1 MGGGAAMRAAGKLAG
16 VVNSSFRGG
25 IPAVPLPEHLSTKA
39 RPIAGALSDAPI
51 DISSSCSSTVNKS
64 CLESDDWEFAE
75 GEVMSDVDEPVA
87 RVVFGGA
94 PTLQE
99 AKDATLELRT
109 ALDQYVSPLPLF
121 IFSTYLYFREQF

>member
-1 MGGGAAMRAAGKLAG
+1 MRAAGKLAG
-16 VVNSSFRGG
+16 VVNGSFRGG

-51 DISSSCSSTVNKS
+51 DISSCSSTVSKG

-75 GEVMSDVDEPVA
+75 GEVMSDVEEPIG

-99 AKDATLELRT
+99 ARDATLELKS
-109 ALDQYVSPLPLF
+109 ALDQYVLSPLPL
-121 IFSTYLYFREQF
+121 IYDRKQF